1 MSKRDSNQPLNITI
15 NGSEVD
21 EDKKHDGYEK
31 YIIQTNQRLQ
41 KENETLKDEIK
52 ELSSINN
59 DLEEEQDKEEKSKTY
74 MKGLMHNLYD
84 MKKKAFEVSNLRRQI
99 YYEHSKQT
107 KELIKKPLKIYI
119 IPNTSLCLNIR
130 EYYIFSFLIM
140 PFMALITS
148 LVNFKIFTL
157 LFFLSI
163 YPGTILYFYVK
174 DEIQK
179 NKDKYEKITDKFDIT
194 LKKINELMK
203 EIDETENS
211 CRCLDTYIDEL

>member
-1 MSKRDSNQPLNITI
+1 
-15 NGSEVD
+15 
-21 EDKKHDGYEK
+21 
-31 YIIQTNQRLQ
+31 
-41 KENETLKDEIK
+41 
-52 ELSSINN
+52 
-59 DLEEEQDKEEKSKTY
+59 
-74 MKGLMHNLYD
+74 
-84 MKKKAFEVSNLRRQI
+84 
-99 YYEHSKQT
+99 
-107 KELIKKPLKIYI
+107 
-119 IPNTSLCLNIR
+119 
-130 EYYIFSFLIM
+130 M